1 MGWQLGRISLIHRWN
16 LCLVKIYCCSCWWQ
30 KCALSVCTVSLHSK
44 KNVALANK
52 SAPFRSYVPKKG
64 HDLQAHSSPH
74 QLKSRWKSSQ
84 TQPPEIGSSGNMPQL
99 WGTMGIGDIQSE
111 MRMFQGEGGD
121 ALRSE
126 VGVIHAQRA
135 VPNLQKAPAPAPD
148 KAYQVAGGPVLHF
161 IF

>member
-1 MGWQLGRISLIHRWN
+1 MTE
-16 LCLVKIYCCSCWWQ
+16 LCTICMYCEFAF
-30 KCALSVCTVSLHSK
+30 KK

-52 SAPFRSYVPKKG
+52 SAPFHSYVPKKG
-64 HDLQAHSSPH
+64 HDFQAHSSPH

-84 TQPPEIGSSGNMPQL
+84 TEPPEIGSSGNMPQL
-99 WGTMGIGDIQSE
+99 WGTMGIGDIKSE